1 MDMVDLATAMARGPL
16 MLKLTMVLTVLA
28 TEAMAMAVLAMAMA
42 RGLLMPMLTTAAT
55 AMVVMDMVDLAT
67 AMARGP
73 LMRTMEATAMA
84 VLATAMALIAMA
96 SNSTSQDLHNLFL
109 KKTLLQISVLDLN
122 LLIGKLNCN
131 YELPKLKYTQIL
143 KSLSKKK

>member
-1 MDMVDLATAMARGPL
+1 MG
-16 MLKLTMVLTVLA
+16 A
-28 TEAMAMAVLAMAMA
+28 TEAMAMAVLAMATARGLLMLRLTMVPTVLAMEAMAMAVWATAMA

-55 AMVVMDMVDLAT
+55 AMVVTAMADLAT

-96 SNSTSQDLHNLFL
+96 SNSTSQNLHNLFV
-109 KKTLLQISVLDLN
+109 KKTLLQISVLDLT

-131 YELPKLKYTQIL
+131 YELPKLKYTQ
-143 KSLSKKK
+143 